1 MKIVVGSDHAGLSL
15 KRGLV
20 ERMRA
25 QGHEVEDVGTHD
37 NTSCDY
43 PDFAVKVG
51 EAVRDGRADRGL
63 LCCGTGQ
70 GMAMTANRVA
80 GVRAAVCADVFSAHA
95 TREHND
101 ANVLCLGERVV
112 GGGLAGDI
120 LDAFLKAEFEGG
132 RHARRVGK
140 IESAPRGGAS

>member
-1 MKIVVGSDHAGLSL
+1 MRIVVGSDHAGLSL

-80 GVRAAVCADVFSAHA
+80 GVRAQILEQALVVPGLLVAAGADLDDLQDGALPRSRH
-95 TREHND
+95 ELESSD
-101 ANVLCLGERVV
+101 
-112 GGGLAGDI
+112 GGGLAFATTEV
-120 LDAFLKAEFEGG
+120 DAEERAEGP
-132 RHARRVGK
+132 RHVH
-140 IESAPRGGAS
+140 